1 VITES
6 PRHGYGLRVPHYAE
20 LLEHGA
26 GASCVEAITEN
37 FLNRGGRARAV
48 LDRVRQDSEIV
59 LHGVSLSIG
68 STDPLDLDYLG
79 AVRDLARSIE
89 ATWISDHLCFGSVE
103 GHRAHD
109 LWPLPFTEEA
119 LVHVVERTRR
129 AQDVLRT
136 RLLLENVSSYVEY
149 RCSTIPEWDFMR
161 EVAERADALL
171 LLDVNNVHVNAKN
184 HGFSP
189 ESYLDALSPERVKQI
204 HLAGHTDYG
213 THAID
218 DHGSAVPGPVWE
230 LYRHALRRFGPLVT
244 IVEWDE
250 NIPELGVLRAESETA
265 RRLEREVCD
274 ESR

>member
-1 VITES
+1 VTDGL
-6 PRHGYGLRVPHYAE
+6 RWHGYGLRVPHYAE
-20 LLEHGA
+20 LFENGA
-26 GASCVEAITEN
+26 RTTFVEAITEN

-48 LDRVRQDSEIV
+48 LSRVRRDADIV

-68 STDPLDLDYLG
+68 SLDPLDLDYVHG
-79 AVRDLARSIE
+79 VRQLARSIE
-89 ATWISDHLCFGSVE
+89 AAWISDHLCFGSVH

-119 LVHVVERTRR
+119 LHHVTERVRR
-129 AQDVLRT
+129 AQDVLGA

-149 RCSTIPEWDFMR
+149 RASTMREWEFFR

-184 HGFSP
+184 HGFCATA
-189 ESYLDALSPERVKQI
+189 YLEALPAERVRQI
-204 HLAGHTDYG
+204 HLAGHTDFG

-218 DHGSAVPGPVWE
+218 DHGSAVSEPVWE
-230 LYRHALRRFGPLVT
+230 LYRHAVRRFGAVAT

-250 NIPELGVLRAESETA
+250 NVPDLERLRAESEKA
-265 RRLEREVCD
+265 RRIEREVLD
-274 ESR
+274 EPR